1 LTGTPLDL
9 TPFGSLLKS
18 LGYLYWLVALAIVLL
33 ALWWPK
39 RWWLK
44 LTSAAIV
51 SVVVMYPVFVS
62 PIEKHIEVANEER
75 LRFKERLSAAAAH
88 FEMRCR
94 SAGERITRTVDNV
107 DGVMWMKWRGE
118 AFDESDQFTPEDPY
132 GRGCGGEACIAG
144 LLFEYR
150 MVPGAGGL
158 VPSRRRMYSYVEAI
172 GPVDG
177 RTYRYRKASAD
188 AQLER
193 EQVASR
199 LAQYGVEWVDVSTPE
214 DRQHWVAGGA
224 LRIVDLR
231 TNEVVAERIG
241 YLMDRGLGDRAGS
254 RTPWSWARSH
264 GPACPPIQ
272 DHNLP
277 FITKVLNPSLR
288 GK

>member
-1 LTGTPLDL
+1 MTGTPLDL
-9 TPFGSLLKS
+9 TPFGPLVKG
-18 LGYLYWLVALAIVLL
+18 LGLVYWVVALVLAGA
-33 ALWWPK
+33 ALWLFK

-44 LTSAAIV
+44 LGVAAAILF
-51 SVVVMYPVFVS
+51 VFIV
-62 PIEKHIEVANEER
+62 PAMQH
-75 LRFKERLSAAAAH
+75 AAKRQEQHDEAKAQFDAAKTH

-94 SAGERITRTVDNV
+94 SAGERIARTVDNV

-158 VPSRRRMYSYVEAI
+158 VPSKRRMYSYVEAI